1 LLHQR
6 TKDLYFT
13 LLSKATLPNYY
24 AHRFRAAIFPRNGT
38 PVHLHLG
45 CGPNYLP
52 GFLNIDANPQRK
64 VDLWLDVRNG
74 LPFPDGT
81 VTSIYSTHMLEH
93 LYHDELGRLFAE
105 CWRVLQPG
113 GGVRFIVPNLET
125 AITAYLQRENE
136 WFDDYPRRLQSLGGR
151 FANFIFCDGQH
162 RTTFDY
168 GHLRELLEQARF
180 ERTLH
185 VQEGESTLYQAGAPA
200 YAPADRSDL
209 AHSLYVEAFKPESRL
224 AV

>member
-1 LLHQR
+1 MLHQR

-24 AHRFRAAIFPRNGT
+24 AHRLRVRLLRTPKK

-52 GFLNIDANPQRK
+52 DFLNIDANPQRK

-74 LPFPDGT
+74 LPFPDG
-81 VTSIYSTHMLEH
+81 VVDSIYSTHMLEH
-93 LYHDELGRLFAE
+93 LYHDELGRLLSE
-105 CWRVLQPG
+105 CWRVLKPS
-113 GGVRFIVPNLET
+113 GGVRFVVPNLET
-125 AITAYLQRENE
+125 AITAYMQQKSD
-136 WFDDYPRRLQSLGGR
+136 WFDDYPRKLNSLGGR

-162 RTTFDY
+162 RTTFDF
-168 GHLRELLEQARF
+168 GHMRELLEHAGF

-185 VQEGESTLYQAGAPA
+185 VQEGESTLYRAGVPP
-200 YAPADRSDL
+200 YAPGDRRDL
-209 AHSLYVEAFKPESRL
+209 AHSLYVEAFKQASD
-224 AV
+224 